1 MHSYPRSHKI
11 RVHTYM
17 NADFMPMG
25 VAAHRVPSV
34 GFEDHMHS
42 IY

>member
-1 MHSYPRSHKI
+1 MRYNKTKFI
-11 RVHTYM
+11 YIILKD
-17 NADFMPMG
+17 ADFMPTG

-42 IY
+42 VY